1 MGIFFYFSCLSVVKE
16 YCKATFSYEA
26 TNQDELDLK
35 DGDIIHV
42 LSKVCNR
49 QIKCLLNHR
58 DF

>member
-1 MGIFFYFSCLSVVKE
+1 MGIFFFFLLSVVKE

-35 DGDIIHV
+35 EGDIIHV

-49 QIKCLLNHR
+49 KIKCLLDHR
-58 DF
+58 DL